1 MMRPNSNPSK
11 KPSPKYLQVAQWLE
25 EKIQKGEYKV
35 NEQLLG
41 EAAFA
46 KELKVS
52 TITVRQAFELLRKR
66 GFVSRVPY
74 QGTFVAERWGG
85 NATAS
90 TPAEGGNRVK
100 NILVL
105 AAYCDSEPVGTSFSP
120 WNGRQDQI
128 RAAFEKEISD
138 HGYHCVGKRLVR
150 SKNEAAFSEGE
161 SSHYAAAIL
170 LADTLTSEE
179 QSRYVVELSKA
190 KLPYVVTDYF
200 GHLPSNRVQENLILG
215 VEEALDHLD
224 HLGHTHIGL
233 LTFDTSSKWREE
245 WPWLRIR
252 REAFIQG
259 ILQRDWTH
267 TAEDILSLP
276 LPNLPEGG
284 DIALLQQ
291 SLGAD
296 MAQHYMQQ
304 ILTSSCTA
312 WVAVNDRVALGFLSE
327 LKRVDP
333 GLAERLSIIGFDNE
347 PGAQDANLTTVAS
360 PCHEMGMGAARMLLE
375 LVNAQRPRHVR
386 TMDFSPSLLRRSS
399 TRSIGNMET
408 EDMMAGAAGT
418 VLKIT

>member
-1 MMRPNSNPSK
+1 MRTHSTASK

-25 EKIQKGEYKV
+25 EKILKGEYKV

-66 GFVSRVPY
+66 GLVSRVPY
-74 QGTFVAERWGG
+74 QGTFVSDRWG
-85 NATAS
+85 NTATTTNPTTEGAS
-90 TPAEGGNRVK
+90 RVK

-105 AAYCDSEPVGTSFSP
+105 AAYCDPGVVGTSYSP

-128 RAAFEKEISD
+128 RAAFEKEISI

-150 SKNEAAFSEGE
+150 GKNEPAFSEDG
-161 SSHYAAAIL
+161 SSSYDAAIL

-179 QSRYVVELSKA
+179 QSQYVVQLAKA

-200 GHLPSNRVQENLILG
+200 GHLPSNRIQENLILG
-215 VEEALDHLD
+215 MDAALEHLE
-224 HLGHTHIGL
+224 HLGHSRIGL

-259 ILQRDWTH
+259 VLQRDWTH
-267 TAEDILSLP
+267 ADDDILSLP
-276 LPNLPEGG
+276 LPNLPDGG

-291 SLGAD
+291 TLGAD
-296 MAQHYMQQ
+296 LAEHYLQK
-304 ILTSSCTA
+304 ITASSCTA
-312 WVAVNDRVALGFLSE
+312 WVAVNDRVALGFMAQLQR
-327 LKRVDP
+327 LDP
-333 GLAERLSIIGFDNE
+333 TLAERLSIIGFDNE
-347 PGAQDANLTTVAS
+347 LGAQEANLTTVTS
-360 PCHEMGMGAARMLLE
+360 PCHEMGVGAARMLLE
-375 LVNAQRPRHVR
+375 LVNARGPRHVR
-386 TMDFSPSLLRRSS
+386 TIDFSPSLLRRSS
-399 TRSIGNMET
+399 TRAVGNMET
-408 EDMMAGAAGT
+408 EEMMAGVAAT
-418 VLKIT
+418 DL